1 METFTI
7 AEAARLLEGQI
18 SQAALKKRV
27 QRPTAPGGLR
37 SVKGPDGKRRIP
49 RAELERVG
57 LRPGPVE
64 DTADV
69 VRGLAEKIADQE
81 RELVRL
87 RALPEK
93 VAGVQAAKDAAEH
106 RAAELEEWRAE
117 VLRAGY
123 FRRRRLLRDA
133 A

>member
-69 VRGLAEKIADQE
+69 VRGLAEKIVAQE

-106 RAAELEEWRAE
+106 RAAELEEWRVE
-117 VLRAGY
+117 VLGAGY